1 MPAKVYVL
9 KLSADERWELAA
21 VVRRGRTAAWKVQRA
36 QALLACDQG
45 PDGPAWKD
53 ADVASAYGC
62 TSRSVENW
70 RKQAVESGPLSLLE
84 RKPRSDRGFT
94 KLDGVG
100 EAQLVKL
107 ACSSPPEGRTR
118 WTLQL
123 LADKLVELE
132 VVESIGRETVR
143 KTMKKTS

>member
-9 KLSADERWELAA
+9 KLSADERLELTA

-53 ADVASAYGC
+53 ADVACAYGC

-84 RKPRSDRGFT
+84 RKPRSDTGFT

-107 ACSSPPEGRTR
+107 
-118 WTLQL
+118 
-123 LADKLVELE
+123 V
-132 VVESIGRETVR
+132 
-143 KTMKKTS
+143 

>member
-1 MPAKVYVL
+1 M
-9 KLSADERWELAA
+9 
-21 VVRRGRTAAWKVQRA
+21 RRGRTAAWKVQRA

-84 RKPRSDRGFT
+84 RKPRSDMGLM

-107 ACSSPPEGRTR
+107 ACSSPPAGRAR

-123 LADKLVELE
+123 LADKLVQLA
-132 VVESIGRETVR
+132 VVECIGRDVFHHGEVFGAR
-143 KTMKKTS
+143 A

>member
-9 KLSADERWELAA
+9 KLSADERLELTA

-84 RKPRSDRGFT
+84 RKPRSDMGFT

-107 ACSSPPEGRTR
+107 ACSSPPDGRAR